1 MGMQYGRQ
9 AEGSRTNVYI
19 VSFVI
24 NWRCWIFYWRRSHW
38 LWFWKRSRAM
48 ERSESR
54 WRRPSPPCF
63 PTIWPIRIVFP
74 KKKGLQV
81 KICGQVCDET
91 GILGNFTSF
100 YDEFEFFQN
109 SKDPSTLLKGYQ
121 LSLRIRLRLEL
132 SCLSHELSRVSCV
145 TRNPC
150 S

>member
-48 ERSESR
+48 ERDESR
-54 WRRPSPPCF
+54 WRRPSPASPRYGQF
-63 PTIWPIRIVFP
+63 ESSSLR
-74 KKKGLQV
+74 KKGCKSKFVV
-81 KICGQVCDET
+81 KFVMKLAYLVISLAST
-91 GILGNFTSF
+91 MSLSSF
-100 YDEFEFFQN
+100 KIQRTHPHCW
-109 SKDPSTLLKGYQ
+109 KVIQ
-121 LSLRIRLRLEL
+121 LSLRIRL
-132 SCLSHELSRVSCV
+132 SCV

-150 S
+150 SYLLPGSGCA